1 MQSLKELKYINV
13 ELTKEFPV
21 LYGHGE
27 MVNLKKIKNYQQLLN
42 ISDTQNYCFIYA
54 IAAYF
59 KRHQT
64 TKPTHASENVYKMFI
79 QTLNLSD
86 MSFPC
91 EFHDIRYFI
100 VYIFVVKKNFKIT
113 YLFS

>member
-1 MQSLKELKYINV
+1 MKELKYINV

-91 EFHDIRYFI
+91 EFHDIRYCEYFLTKDKI
-100 VYIFVVKKNFKIT
+100 KIT
-113 YLFS
+113 YLFP